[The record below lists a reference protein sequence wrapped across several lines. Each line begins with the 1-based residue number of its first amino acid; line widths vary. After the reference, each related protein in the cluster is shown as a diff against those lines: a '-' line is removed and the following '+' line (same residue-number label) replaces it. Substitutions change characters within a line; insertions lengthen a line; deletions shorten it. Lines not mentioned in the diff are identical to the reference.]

1 MPNLIHQQNNTA
13 SRVRAFNARRR
24 PQFSQRGVV
33 LIIALIVLAA
43 MTLAGVAL
51 VRSVDTANLVAGNI
65 AFKQGTLQEGN
76 AVMETAVQKFN
87 LGNVMN
93 ATEETTWTSLP
104 AQNYS
109 AIVLP
114 ANEKGI
120 ATALVNA
127 ATDFDINP
135 NYQIKKAIDPLSKNA
150 SRFLI
155 ERLCLDPGEPLADT
169 CRFDPT
175 GRAGAIDQRQSG
187 LTNYAPMYRIT
198 VRVDGPNN
206 TVSYTQAI
214 ISPSTSPGQ

>member
-1 MPNLIHQQNNTA
+1 MLNLNCQKNNTA
-13 SRVRAFNARRR
+13 NQFRALGARRG
-24 PQFSQRGVV
+24 PKAPQRGVV

-76 AVMETAVQKFN
+76 AGMEAAIQRFN
-87 LGNVMN
+87 LGGLMST
-93 ATEETTWTSLP
+93 TEETPWNNLP

-109 AIVLP
+109 AVVLL

-120 ATALVNA
+120 PTVLVNA
-127 ATDFDINP
+127 TTDFDTNP
-135 NYQIKKAIDPLSKNA
+135 NYQIKKTKDALTQNFT
-150 SRFLI
+150 RFVV
-155 ERLCLDPGEPLADT
+155 ERLCQDPGEPLADT

-198 VRVDGPNN
+198 VRVDGPSN